1 MNMEYNVLEH
11 EMVPE
16 HHLLSE
22 KEEKEV
28 LDKFD
33 IGKDQLPKI
42 RMNDPCI
49 KILEEILGEDI
60 QEGRLVK
67 VVRISTIAGIS
78 ETYRVVIAG
87 R

>member
-1 MNMEYNVLEH
+1 MDYNVLEH

-28 LDKFD
+28 LGKFD

-42 RMNDPCI
+42 RINDPCI
-49 KILEEILGEDI
+49 KILEEILGEEI
-60 QEGRLVK
+60 QEGRLVRI
-67 VVRISTIAGIS
+67 VRISTIAGIS
-78 ETYRVVIAG
+78 ETYRVVVAG

>member
-1 MNMEYNVLEH
+1 MEYNVLEH

-28 LDKFD
+28 LAKFE

-49 KILEEILGEDI
+49 KILEDILGEDI

-67 VVRISTIAGIS
+67 IVRTNTIAGVS
-78 ETYRVVIAG
+78 ETYRVVVAG